1 MSCELTVCCL
11 SQMSCELTVCCLSQ
25 MSCELTGEKESKEL
39 LLASMHQMDNLT
51 QLVNSGLKLTPKS
64 GRTEHGKYCGGGATF
79 WLNVS
84 NDLVFDARLKILGV
98 I

>member
-1 MSCELTVCCL
+1 
-11 SQMSCELTVCCLSQ
+11 

-64 GRTEHGKYCGGGATF
+64 GRTDHGKYCGGGGGTF
-79 WLNVS
+79 WLSVS
-84 NDLVFDARLKILGV
+84 NDSVFDACLKILGV